1 MEERNNNG
9 GAGLSKMLRDFLA
22 NEFGTT
28 PRVHARVVGAKNQK
42 LQLVSGPA
50 FWQLRF
56 PRDIFRIVM
65 HKNKFARAA

>member
-42 LQLVSGPA
+42 L
-50 FWQLRF
+50 
-56 PRDIFRIVM
+56 
-65 HKNKFARAA
+65 